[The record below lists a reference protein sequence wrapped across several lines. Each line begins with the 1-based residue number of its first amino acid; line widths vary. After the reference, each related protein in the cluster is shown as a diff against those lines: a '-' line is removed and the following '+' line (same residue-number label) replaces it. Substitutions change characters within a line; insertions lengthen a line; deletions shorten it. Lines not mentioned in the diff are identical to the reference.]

1 MCGGAEW
8 RGEEEQRKD
17 GDDIDGSAPGSPE
30 EGDQPADQGSLLGG
44 GAPGGGKSKEGHRK
58 QREEQHR
65 HRDEDQ
71 LLCPETCR
79 AFGGSCGLKR
89 GWR

>member
-1 MCGGAEW
+1 MKEHLSSDYSSLDWG
-8 RGEEEQRKD
+8 RLL
-17 GDDIDGSAPGSPE
+17 I
-30 EGDQPADQGSLLGG
+30 DQGSLLGG